1 MRLGYTDKYGVKQ
14 VAEVVSSR
22 RIDNCSFFKL
32 ASGTTVAP
40 VSFSPWEVE
49 SKDIETLMEDKA
61 VEQYIMFEGISDFR
75 HTCIVSKLTVEGYCF
90 IDDNVKGE
98 YVVM

>member
-14 VAEVVSSR
+14 VAEVNRSR
-22 RIDNCSFFKL
+22 RIDNCSLFRL
-32 ASGTTVAP
+32 SSGTTVAP
-40 VSFSPWEVE
+40 VFFSPWEVE
-49 SKDIETLMEDKA
+49 NKNIETLMEDKS

-75 HTCIVSKLTVEGYCF
+75 HTCIVNELTVEGYCY

-98 YVVM
+98 YIVM